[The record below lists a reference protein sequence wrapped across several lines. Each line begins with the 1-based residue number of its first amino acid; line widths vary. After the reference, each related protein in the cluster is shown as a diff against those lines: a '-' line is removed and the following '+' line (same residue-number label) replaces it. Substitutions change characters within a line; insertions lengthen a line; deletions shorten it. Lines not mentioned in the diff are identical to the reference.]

1 MTPIHFTLNSAFMFS
16 ILGLSIHRTHF
27 ISALLCIEGMMLALF
42 ILLSFFSLTLQLPT
56 IASLPII
63 ILAFSACEAGT
74 GLALM
79 VATSRTHGNDHLNNL
94 NILQC

>member
-1 MTPIHFTLNSAFMFS
+1 MTPIHFTLNSAFMLS

-42 ILLSFFSLTLQLPT
+42 ILLSFFSVALQLPT
-56 IASLPII
+56 AAPLPII

-74 GLALM
+74 GLSLM
-79 VATSRTHGNDHLNNL
+79 VATSRTHGSSHLNNL

>member
-1 MTPIHFTLNSAFMFS
+1 MTPIHFTLNSAFMLS

-27 ISALLCIEGMMLALF
+27 ISALLCIEGMMLTLF
-42 ILLSFFSLTLQLPT
+42 ILLSFFSVTLQLPT
-56 IASLPII
+56 AAPLSII

-74 GLALM
+74 GLSLM
-79 VATSRTHGNDHLNNL
+79 VATSRTHGSSHLNNL

>member
-1 MTPIHFTLNSAFMFS
+1 MTPIRFTLNAAFMFS

-42 ILLSFFSLTLQLPT
+42 ILLSFLSVSLQLPT
-56 IASLPII
+56 IAPMPII

-74 GLALM
+74 GLALL

>member
-1 MTPIHFTLNSAFMFS
+1 MTPIHFTLNATFMFS

-42 ILLSFFSLTLQLPT
+42 ILLSFFSMSLQLPT

-74 GLALM
+74 GLALL
-79 VATSRTHGNDHLNNL
+79 VATSRTHGNNHLNNL